1 MKTILAAMS
10 GGVDSAVACLCL
22 QNAGYLVRGGTML
35 VRDGGQNEAEDAKM
49 CAERLGIEFEIFDWR
64 KEFEHNV
71 IKPFADTYR
80 AGETPNPCI
89 FCNKTMKFGLLLDAA
104 LARGCDGIATGHYA
118 RVEYDAGSGRYLL
131 KTAKDTAKDQ
141 TYMLAVLDQ
150 HQLSHT
156 VLPLGG
162 LTKIDARQLA
172 FDAGLPVALKH
183 DSQDICFVPDGD
195 YMAYLTA
202 HGFVPQAGH
211 FVGTDGTDYGPHRG
225 MEAYTVGQR
234 RGLELAFGSRMYVL
248 GKRGTDVVLGTG
260 DLLMTD
266 TVFVRDMNWIPFAQ
280 LTQELRCE
288 AKLRYSTKTAP
299 CTVSPTEDGCM
310 LHFDTPQR
318 APTPGQLAVLYDG
331 DTVLGA
337 GTITKETEKE
347 RSPLTV

>member
-22 QNAGYLVRGGTML
+22 QRAGYAVRGGTML
-35 VRDGGQNEAEDAKM
+35 VRDGGEGEAEDARQ
-49 CAERLGIEFEIFDWR
+49 CAQTLGIPFEIFDW
-64 KEFEHNV
+64 KAEFQAKV
-71 IKPFADTYR
+71 ITPFADTYR

-104 LARGCDGIATGHYA
+104 LADGCDGIATGHYA
-118 RVEYDAGSGRYLL
+118 RIEYDAGSGRYLL

-141 TYMLAVLDQ
+141 TYMLSVLNQ

-156 VLPLGG
+156 LLPLGA
-162 LTKIDARQLA
+162 LTKDEARQLA
-172 FDAGLPVALKH
+172 MDAGLPVASKH

-211 FVGTDGTDYGPHRG
+211 FIGTDGTDYGPHKG

-248 GKRGTDVVLGTG
+248 GKQGTDVVLGSG
-260 DLLMTD
+260 DRLLTD
-266 TVFVRDMNWIPFAQ
+266 TVRVRDMNWIPFEM
-280 LTQELRCE
+280 LTQPVSCE
-288 AKLRYSTKTAP
+288 AKLRYTTKTAP
-299 CTVSPTEDGCM
+299 CTVFPTEHGCE
-310 LHFDTPQR
+310 LHFKEPQR
-318 APTPGQLAVLYDG
+318 APTPGQIAVLYDG

-337 GTITKETEKE
+337 GTITK
-347 RSPLTV
+347 

>member
-22 QNAGYLVRGGTML
+22 QNAGFLVRGGTML
-35 VRDGGQNEAEDAKM
+35 VRDGGQAEAEDARL
-49 CAERLGIEFEIFDWR
+49 CAERLGIPFEIFDWR
-64 KEFEHNV
+64 KEFAQNV

-118 RVEYDAGSGRYLL
+118 RVELDAGSGRYLL

-150 HQLSHT
+150 DQLAHT

-162 LTKIDARQLA
+162 LTKDEARQLA
-172 FDAGLPVALKH
+172 HDAGLSVASKH

-202 HGFVPQAGH
+202 HGLVPQTGH
-211 FVGTDGTDYGPHRG
+211 FIGTDGTDYGPHKG
-225 MEAYTVGQR
+225 MEGYTVGQR
-234 RGLELAFGSRMYVL
+234 RGLELAFGSRMYVI
-248 GKRGTDVVLGTG
+248 GKRGTDVILGTG

-266 TVFVRDMNWIPFAQ
+266 TVFVRDMNWIPFAH
-280 LTQELRCE
+280 LTQALRCE
-288 AKLRYSTKTAP
+288 AKLRYSTKTAI

-310 LHFDTPQR
+310 LRFDTPQR

-337 GTITKETEKE
+337 GTIKK
-347 RSPLTV
+347 SCD